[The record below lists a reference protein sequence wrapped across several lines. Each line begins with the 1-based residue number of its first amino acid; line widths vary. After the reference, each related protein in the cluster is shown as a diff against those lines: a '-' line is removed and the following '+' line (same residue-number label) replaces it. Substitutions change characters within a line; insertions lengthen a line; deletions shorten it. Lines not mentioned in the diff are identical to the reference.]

1 MLDASLR
8 TSRPIPIG
16 EITNYDWHN
25 ILRPKTIILAK
36 MDNINP
42 MQVLIPPH
50 DDDLSNAIPLMRID
64 WGIR

>member
-25 ILRPKTIILAK
+25 ILRPERVNLAK
-36 MDNINP
+36 MDDINP

-50 DDDLSNAIPLMRID
+50 DYDLSNAIPLMRID

>member
-1 MLDASLR
+1 MLDASLC

-25 ILRPKTIILAK
+25 IFRPKIIILAK

-50 DDDLSNAIPLMRID
+50 DDDLSDAIPLMRID
-64 WGIR
+64 RGIR